1 MKLQNHILTI
11 PVTSQ
16 TTMDHLL
23 DTFHI
28 ARKQRYFLYQNHMIQ
43 VNETLLHQSKPLKPN
58 DIVKITFAQEKD
70 SIPAWDIPLSIIY
83 EDDIFLIVNKPC
95 GMLVHSDGNNQDH
108 TLCNAVKA
116 YYDKTNQYHLVR
128 PIHRLDV
135 ETSGLVLFCKEPFF
149 QPLLDAQLSQKE
161 IHRDYQAIVQGVM
174 EKQSWM
180 IQAGIA
186 RDRHNAKKMRID
198 KAGKDAKTKIT
209 LCEQYQDY
217 ALVKCQLFTGRT
229 HQIRVHL
236 SYIHHPILSDSL
248 YGKKDKRIHRCA
260 LHAYQL
266 SFPHPLTKEIITC
279 TCDLPA
285 DMKSLLTNR

>member
-11 PVTSQ
+11 TVKTE
-16 TTMDHLL
+16 TTMDNLL

-43 VNETLLHQSKPLKPN
+43 VNALILHQSKPLNPN
-58 DIVKITFAQEKD
+58 DIVKIAFVQEKD
-70 SIPAWDIPLSIIY
+70 SIPAWDIPLSIVY

-95 GMLVHSDGNNQDH
+95 GMLVHSDGNNQNH

-116 YYDKTNQYHLVR
+116 YYDKTKQQHLVR

-149 QPLLDAQLSQKE
+149 QPLLDAQLAEKQ
-161 IHRDYQAIVQGVM
+161 IHRDYLAIVQGVM

-180 IQAGIA
+180 IQTGIA

-198 KAGKDAKTKIT
+198 KSGKKAKTKIT
-209 LCEQYQDY
+209 LCKQYQDY

-236 SYIHHPILSDSL
+236 SYIHHPILSDPL
-248 YGKKDKRIHRCA
+248 YGKKDIRIKRCA

-266 SFPHPLTKEIITC
+266 IIPHPLTQEIITC
-279 TCDLPA
+279 TCDLPK
-285 DMKSLLTNR
+285 DMKSLLTNK